1 MRLAHILVCHSV
13 QPTKLFQSIPHEED
27 AKWYVFLH
35 SEDKD
40 VAATVSSLA
49 AERDGN
55 LFTYETNRGLATT
68 EFTSH

>member
-1 MRLAHILVCHSV
+1 
-13 QPTKLFQSIPHEED
+13 
-27 AKWYVFLH
+27 
-35 SEDKD
+35 
-40 VAATVSSLA
+40 VSSLA